1 LYGFKD
7 EFGRNEMSN
16 RKTKSIALVL
26 IASLLLG
33 LCNGCCCE
41 NNRSNNGDL
50 KLHPIFEKAII
61 GAIIGGVIGYQS
73 HEEGEGAAIGA
84 GLFVVGE
91 LLEQSDRQQRK
102 KESIH
107 KEKYSEQT
115 IVEIHNSNGSITP
128 VKLRKKD
135 GSYIGPKGER
145 YEQLPTEEQLKPLY
159 GL

>member
-1 LYGFKD
+1 M
-7 EFGRNEMSN
+7 RNRE
-16 RKTKSIALVL
+16 KTKTVVIAL

-33 LCNGCCCE
+33 LGSGCCCE
-41 NNRSNNGDL
+41 NTHNDCGPL
-50 KLHPIFEKAII
+50 KLHPVFQAAIT
-61 GAIIGGVIGYQS
+61 GAIVGGIVGYQS

-84 GLFVVGE
+84 GLFAVGE
-91 LLEQSDRQQRK
+91 LLQQGDKLHREK
-102 KESIH
+102 KHTH
-107 KEKYSEQT
+107 KEQRSEDVV
-115 IVEIHNSNGSITP
+115 VEIRNDNGSITP

>member
-1 LYGFKD
+1 M
-7 EFGRNEMSN
+7 RNKN
-16 RKTKSIALVL
+16 IQTSIALAL
-26 IASLLLG
+26 TASLLLG
-33 LCNGCCCE
+33 LGSGCCCE
-41 NNRSNNGDL
+41 NTPNDCGDFR
-50 KLHPIFEKAII
+50 LHPVFEEAIK
-61 GAIIGGVIGYQS
+61 GAIIGGIVGYQS

-91 LLEQSDRQQRK
+91 LLKQGDKQHREKERARK
-102 KESIH
+102 ASRSRYEV
-107 KEKYSEQT
+107 
-115 IVEIHNSNGSITP
+115 VEIHNDNGSTTP

>member
-1 LYGFKD
+1 M
-7 EFGRNEMSN
+7 RN
-16 RKTKSIALVL
+16 RKTTPIALAL
-26 IASLLLG
+26 IVSLLMGLG
-33 LCNGCCCE
+33 SGCCCE
-41 NNRSNNGDL
+41 NSGNNCGDF
-50 KLHPIFEKAII
+50 KLHPIFEEAIK
-61 GAIIGGVIGYQS
+61 GAIIGGIVGYQS

-91 LLEQSDRQQRK
+91 LLKQGDRQHKK
-102 KESIH
+102 KEPVH
-107 KEKYSEQT
+107 KEKSTGQT
-115 IVEIHNSNGSITP
+115 VVEIHNSNGSITP